1 MMLSVSRHSSRRVK
15 FWLFENYLS
24 PSFKQSAAVMAQQ
37 FDFEVRLYSAYCA
50 LHSFLIL
57 CF

>member
-1 MMLSVSRHSSRRVK
+1 MMLSVSRHSSRKVK

-37 FDFEVRLYSAYCA
+37 FGFEVRNDCRC
-50 LHSFLIL
+50 SFRVVIEL
-57 CF
+57 FY